1 MARWHLISIIV
12 CFAFFADAQITF
24 QRVYIDTI
32 GDAQS
37 TSILIEPNGYFIASH
52 GYTKDVNS
60 FEFRYGLKFIKTDFE
75 GNLLWKTIYSQ
86 EGKAISSGL
95 FGPLEKTNDSYWLC
109 GGIYDT
115 ATQLSNSFL
124 CRIDT
129 AGNVFWT
136 DSFGVSNKSE
146 TAYHGSKIFD
156 NGYIMIGES
165 SIPGVTNPDYYIIK
179 TDSTGNIQWEK
190 TYGGTDYDS
199 GFKIHQTSDKGF
211 IMSGGS
217 SSYGPGEYSGWIIKT
232 DSLGEIEWD
241 ETYGTS
247 GSDGLGGISLSQ
259 NGGYL
264 LWGYLDTV
272 VSNVNFRYA
281 VVIIKLNEIGEVQWR
296 TFFNHKGM
304 HSIKQVRELSDGSIV
319 AIGEVQVGSAD
330 SSAAWIAKLN
340 AGGEILWERYYLND
354 FYSGA
359 TWSKM
364 ASFFGDFQQTSDGGF
379 AIAGALWKAE
389 QSQPN
394 ARYPHVWLVKLDS
407 LGCLENNCG
416 LVLSINE
423 NQVINQ
429 FSIQSFV
436 YPNPMKD
443 QALVWF
449 KGNSQQFA
457 SKNVVF
463 SLYDLSGRIV
473 QQHIVVLNEYAYA
486 EFYLEKYNCAS
497 GAYIYAFMQGN
508 KILQKGKIIMK

>member
-1 MARWHLISIIV
+1 MRLLLILSITFTSI
-12 CFAFFADAQITF
+12 FLKGQITF
-24 QRVYIDTI
+24 QKVFIDTI
-32 GDAQS
+32 GISQP
-37 TSILIEPNGYFIASH
+37 TSIFLENNGYVIASY
-52 GYTKDVNS
+52 GYTQEVNS
-60 FEFRYGLKFIKTDFE
+60 WEFRSGMKIQKTDTE
-75 GNLLWKTIYSQ
+75 GNLLWKTVYSQ
-86 EGKAISSGL
+86 TGKSISSGL
-95 FGPLEKTNDSYWLC
+95 FGPLEKINDSYWLC

-136 DSFGVSNKSE
+136 DSFGVSNKYE
-146 TAYHGSKIFD
+146 TAYHGSKTND

-165 SIPGVTNPDYYIIK
+165 YTPGVTNPDYYVIK
-179 TDSTGNIQWEK
+179 TDTSGALQWEK
-190 TYGGTDYDS
+190 TYGGTGDNAGYT
-199 GFKIHQTSDKGF
+199 IHQTLDNGF
-211 IMSGGS
+211 IMAGGS
-217 SSYGPGEYSGWIIKT
+217 SDFGIGEYSGWVVKT

-241 ETYGTS
+241 EAYGTS
-247 GSDGLGGISLSQ
+247 GSDGLGRVSPSQ
-259 NGGYL
+259 DSGYFH
-264 LWGYLDTV
+264 WGYLDTV
-272 VSNVNFRYA
+272 VSNVNFRYV
-281 VVIIKLNEIGEVQWR
+281 VVIIKLNETGEVQWR
-296 TFFNHKGM
+296 TFFNYRDM

-354 FYSGA
+354 FYSGI
-359 TWSKM
+359 TWSKH
-364 ASFFGDFQQTSDGGF
+364 ASFFGDFQQTPDGGF

-389 QSQPN
+389 ETRPN